1 MLWAWAHNIPLTKYL
16 IDQVRQ
22 STEDRLDAL
31 RDFVKDAKKEDWDL
45 KEAWFRVQ
53 IMKADKKQ
61 WWKLQFGTEVIVSAD
76 KSLATLLGASPWA
89 STSVDIM
96 LEIVEKAF
104 PEYKEDITRLI
115 PSYGVKLRDDEKL
128 AKEVRG
134 ESHSVLGL
142 VV

>member
-1 MLWAWAHNIPLTKYL
+1 
-16 IDQVRQ
+16 
-22 STEDRLDAL
+22 
-31 RDFVKDAKKEDWDL
+31 
-45 KEAWFRVQ
+45 
-53 IMKADKKQ
+53 
-61 WWKLQFGTEVIVSAD
+61 
-76 KSLATLLGASPWA
+76 
-89 STSVDIM
+89 M